1 MLTSLYIK
9 NLAIIDELTI
19 SFSSGLNI
27 ITGETGAGKTLI
39 IKAIQLL
46 MGKKISPEILR
57 TGCDTL
63 IVEGNFITGTN
74 STIIRRIYRDNK
86 QSKSFIN
93 DEPVT
98 KKKLLKTTLLLADL
112 HGQHDH
118 QNLLD
123 SNTHLSYLDSYGNYN
138 LELNVVKK
146 LYQDLNK
153 CENKLQKLLLKQN
166 ELKEKSELHEFQ
178 LEELTEYPL
187 SAEFEMNQIKEY
199 NRLSKASDI
208 QSSLST
214 VSALLEGRDSAVI
227 NSLNAIT
234 HELENV
240 SDFDDSILAIQQRM
254 VSNRIDLEDLILD
267 IQKAK
272 DGIIINPD
280 ELEIINNI
288 ISHIEMLK
296 RKYGGS
302 INSVIE
308 YRNSIIQ
315 TEIESGGCNA
325 EIDLLVNEV
334 QQLKTELLE
343 CSKAISKYRKSTG
356 IKLEKTIK
364 DSLKHLN
371 MSDTNF
377 KIQLNSDPEN
387 IIESGMDTCEF
398 FISTNIGEEL
408 RPVAKIASGGEI
420 SRIMLAIKMALQSKD
435 IVDTLIFDE
444 IDSGI
449 SGATAERVGETF
461 EKLAKSHQILCIT
474 HLSQIAGKGESHYK
488 VSKKIKD
495 DRIVV
500 DINKLSKTNRIGEIA
515 TLISGR
521 KVTESSRKQAKEL
534 LYTDG

>member
-227 NSLNAIT
+227 NSLNTIT

-308 YRNSIIQ
+308 YRDSIIQ

>member
-153 CENKLQKLLLKQN
+153 CENKLQKLLLKRN

-178 LEELTEYPL
+178 LKELTEYPL
-187 SAEFEMNQIKEY
+187 STEFEINQIKEY
-199 NRLSKASDI
+199 TRLSKASDI

-308 YRNSIIQ
+308 YRDSIIQ

-377 KIQLNSDPEN
+377 KIQLNSDSEN

>member
-227 NSLNAIT
+227 NSLNTIT

-240 SDFDDSILAIQQRM
+240 SEFDDSILAIQKRM

-308 YRNSIIQ
+308 YRDSIIQ

>member
-227 NSLNAIT
+227 NSLNTIT
-234 HELENV
+234 HELKNV
-240 SDFDDSILAIQQRM
+240 SEFDDSILAIQKRM

-308 YRNSIIQ
+308 YRDSIIQ

-364 DSLKHLN
+364 NNLKHLN
-371 MSDTNF
+371 MADTNF

-408 RPVAKIASGGEI
+408 RPVTKIASGGEI

>member
-46 MGKKISPEILR
+46 MGKKFSPEILR

-74 STIIRRIYRDNK
+74 TTKIRRVYRDNK

-138 LELNVVKK
+138 LELNVVKE
-146 LYQDLNK
+146 LHQDLNK
-153 CENKLQKLLLKQN
+153 CENELQKLILKQN

-178 LEELTEYPL
+178 IKELTEYPL
-187 SAEFEMNQIKEY
+187 TREFEVNKIKEY
-199 NRLSKASDI
+199 NQLSKASDI

-227 NSLNAIT
+227 NSLNTIT

-240 SDFDDSILAIQQRM
+240 SDCDDSILAIQKRM

-272 DGIIINPD
+272 DSIIINPD
-280 ELEIINNI
+280 ELEVIGNT

-302 INSVIE
+302 IDSVIE
-308 YRNSIIQ
+308 YRDSIIQ
-315 TEIESGGCNA
+315 SEIESGGCNA
-325 EIDLLVNEV
+325 EIELLVNEV
-334 QQLKTELLE
+334 QQLKAELLE
-343 CSKAISKYRKSTG
+343 CSKTISKYRINTG

-371 MSDTNF
+371 MSDAKF

-408 RPVAKIASGGEI
+408 RPVTKIASGGEI

-474 HLSQIAGKGESHYK
+474 HLSQIAGKGQSHYK

-500 DINKLSKTNRIGEIA
+500 DINKLSKTNRIVEIA
-515 TLISGR
+515 TLISG
-521 KVTESSRKQAKEL
+521 KKITKSSRTQAKEL
-534 LYTDG
+534 LNSDG

>member
-146 LYQDLNK
+146 LYQDFNK

-227 NSLNAIT
+227 NSLNTIT

-240 SDFDDSILAIQQRM
+240 SEFDDSILAIQKRM

-315 TEIESGGCNA
+315 TEIESGGCNT

-488 VSKKIKD
+488 VSKKIKG

>member
-46 MGKKISPEILR
+46 MGKKFSPEILR

-227 NSLNAIT
+227 NSLNTIT

-240 SDFDDSILAIQQRM
+240 SEFDDSILAIQKRM

-272 DGIIINPD
+272 DGMIINPD

-308 YRNSIIQ
+308 YRDSIIQ

-371 MSDTNF
+371 MSDANF
-377 KIQLNSDPEN
+377 KIQLNSDSEN

>member
-227 NSLNAIT
+227 NSLNTIT

-240 SDFDDSILAIQQRM
+240 SEFDDSILAIQKRM

-408 RPVAKIASGGEI
+408 RPVTKIASGGEI

>member
-46 MGKKISPEILR
+46 MGRKFSPEILR

-74 STIIRRIYRDNK
+74 NTIIRRIYRDKK

-98 KKKLLKTTLLLADL
+98 KKELLKTTLLLADL

-153 CENKLQKLLLKQN
+153 CENKLQKLLLKRN

-178 LEELTEYPL
+178 LKELTEYPL
-187 SAEFEMNQIKEY
+187 STEFEINQIKEY

-227 NSLNAIT
+227 NSLNTIT

-272 DGIIINPD
+272 DGMIINPD

-308 YRNSIIQ
+308 YRDSIIQ

-420 SRIMLAIKMALQSKD
+420 SRIMLAIKMVLQSQD